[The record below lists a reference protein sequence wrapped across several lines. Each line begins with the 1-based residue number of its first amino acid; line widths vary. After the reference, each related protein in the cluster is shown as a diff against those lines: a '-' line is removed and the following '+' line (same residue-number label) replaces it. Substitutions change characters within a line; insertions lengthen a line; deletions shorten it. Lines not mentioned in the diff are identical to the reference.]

1 VTEVERHP
9 VALVV
14 EALVAALLA
23 ETAPTRAYSKTVY
36 VLDDRNLVPEEAPTP
51 FFGIFVGTGV
61 QSSRTADDQSWTW
74 PIDVAAYQVLEAPA
88 PGGRQT
94 GLAPHAPP
102 ARAGLLDLA
111 WAVNRTLRGRGLG
124 AKWGTLE
131 ILGDGPSEAVLAV
144 DQESASALVRR
155 AVKLEF
161 SWQGSFTDRL

>member
-1 VTEVERHP
+1 MIPERHP
-9 VALVV
+9 VALLID
-14 EALVAALLA
+14 ALVAALLA
-23 ETAPTRAYSKTVY
+23 DDAPTRAFSRTVF
-36 VLDDRNLVPEEAPTP
+36 VLDDRNLVPEEAPVP
-51 FFGIFVGTGV
+51 FFGIFVGVGV
-61 QSSRTADDQSWTW
+61 QSVRTPDDQSWTW

-94 GLAPHAPP
+94 GLAPHAPA

-124 AKWGTLE
+124 SKWGTLE
-131 ILGDGPSEAVLAV
+131 VLGDGPSEAVLPV

-161 SWQGSFTDRL
+161 SWQGSFTERL